1 MLWIQRALNPDRGRW
16 SFLDNPRM
24 PAEYNRSRAATEVT
38 VPWSRGEAAAEV
50 KRLQGFGTSQVDV
63 LGSWLLSSSLRS
75 RLVERMGNA
84 YGSWCCRPRKDP
96 TSMPNNYG
104 FRLLDAESVNKY
116 TQLSSVEAPEGRGS
130 SAPAKGFVASL
141 G

>member
-1 MLWIQRALNPDRGRW
+1 M
-16 SFLDNPRM
+16 
-24 PAEYNRSRAATEVT
+24 
-38 VPWSRGEAAAEV
+38 PWSREEAEAEV
-50 KRLQGFGTSQVDV
+50 KRLQGFGASKVLEVTNLPQVDV

-84 YGSWCCRPRKDP
+84 HGSWCCRPRKDP

-116 TQLSSVEAPEGRGS
+116 TRLSSVEAPEGASSGS
-130 SAPAKGFVASL
+130 HAKGFVAAL